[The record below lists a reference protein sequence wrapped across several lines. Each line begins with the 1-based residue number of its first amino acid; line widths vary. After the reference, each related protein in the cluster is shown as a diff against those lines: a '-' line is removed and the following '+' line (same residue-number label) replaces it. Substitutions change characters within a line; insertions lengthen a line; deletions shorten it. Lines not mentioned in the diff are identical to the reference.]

1 MKIKTDTI
9 RKYNPTKQESLG
21 WDPLQRSAKFYIN
34 DLNKRLFPC
43 SPIPCSTSPIPCLPI
58 PYSPIPC
65 VPISC
70 SPITYSSFPCSGAAV
85 RYFQALR
92 RTL

>member
-1 MKIKTDTI
+1 MKIKSLKTKSLKTDTI

-34 DLNKRLFPC
+34 DLNKCLFPCSPIPC

-58 PYSPIPC
+58 PY
-65 VPISC
+65 
-70 SPITYSSFPCSGAAV
+70 
-85 RYFQALR
+85 
-92 RTL
+92 